1 MVGQIARDRPSVI
14 FHLDDRCPAAAQ
26 RHQIAFAAIP
36 RVDDAIREQVHAPRQ
51 SAEQRAG
58 VLFSADAGGNERRR
72 VLRTARPPLEVQG
85 NQHGQGNHQQHQHQQ
100 HPALRLRVEAHPQ
113 RLLQRRKPP
122 WRTGSANP
130 PADRRHNHCAECQVL
145 LSAAESLQFL
155 RLPFAAGMESC
166 HKQLLFVCVRVRFI
180 EYDAKGAK
188 SCRMQLTFWRRTGII
203 ALSLGD
209 EGQGEQDSGC
219 QRGSHRLKAPAENRS
234 PDNPELPGESR
245 ARSSRDRGE

>member
-1 MVGQIARDRPSVI
+1 MLV
-14 FHLDDRCPAAAQ
+14 
-26 RHQIAFAAIP
+26 
-36 RVDDAIREQVHAPRQ
+36 
-51 SAEQRAG
+51 SAKEM
-58 VLFSADAGGNERRR
+58 
-72 VLRTARPPLEVQG
+72 
-85 NQHGQGNHQQHQHQQ
+85 
-100 HPALRLRVEAHPQ
+100 
-113 RLLQRRKPP
+113 
-122 WRTGSANP
+122 
-130 PADRRHNHCAECQVL
+130 
-145 LSAAESLQFL
+145 QFL